1 MLSSERKS
9 LCNAYMN
16 SGINT
21 MTTVTEYHKRNIFSF
36 CFRTMSSRVLNSMYC
51 HEHSQTASAFETPR
65 EIIPISPAA
74 VNCLTQTSI
83 ESSKETRPFKAKGI
97 KITYPNDVT
106 T

>member
-36 CFRTMSSRVLNSMYC
+36 CFRPMSSRVLNSMYC

-74 VNCLTQTSI
+74 VNCLTRLPLNHQKKQDRS
-83 ESSKETRPFKAKGI
+83 RQRA
-97 KITYPNDVT
+97 
-106 T
+106 